1 MPAITHFNQQKEK
14 AKRQVALQ
22 QMDGAKGIVTIM
34 QQLGARIHAHCRQ
47 AYSHECVKAFKHALY
62 STDERSVAVPCE
74 KRTAKLF
81 RKPKRCA
88 KHTATTCGSSAT
100 MSFALN
106 FVL

>member
-1 MPAITHFNQQKEK
+1 VPAITHFNQQKER
-14 AKRQVALQ
+14 AKRQVMHQ
-22 QMDGAKGIVTIM
+22 QVDGAKGVVM
-34 QQLGARIHAHCRQ
+34 VMEQLGSRLHAHCRA

-74 KRTAKLF
+74 ARTAKLF
-81 RKPKRCA
+81 RRPTRCA

-100 MSFALN
+100 MPFALN